1 MRQEQSKKV
10 SGLSNYIPVPL
21 LHGKERKKSDDKD
34 DWLGRHAGVENTYRI
49 IKGRY
54 LGDYIRESNVGQGS

>member
-1 MRQEQSKKV
+1 M
-10 SGLSNYIPVPL
+10 PL
-21 LHGKERKKSDDKD
+21 FHGKERKKSDDKD
-34 DWLGRHAGVENTYRI
+34 DWLGRHAEVENTYRI